1 MPVKTRSCEECGS
14 AIQGRDDKRFCG
26 DQCRSAWHNRQNS
39 DATAFIRNI
48 NNALR
53 KNRRI
58 LAELNPSGKAKVRR
72 EDLLDRGFKF
82 GYFTNIYT
90 TKGGNT
96 YYFCYDQGYLAL
108 DNDYLALVVRQK
120 YVE

>member
-1 MPVKTRSCEECGS
+1 MAKPKVCEECETP
-14 AIQGRDDKRFCG
+14 IHGRDDKRFCC

-48 NNALR
+48 NNTLR

-58 LAELNPSGKAKVRR
+58 LAELNVSGKARVRK

-82 GYFTNIYT
+82 SYYTNIYV

-96 YYFCYDQGYLAL
+96 YFFCYDQGYLPL
-108 DNDYLALVVRQK
+108 ENGFYTLVVRQA